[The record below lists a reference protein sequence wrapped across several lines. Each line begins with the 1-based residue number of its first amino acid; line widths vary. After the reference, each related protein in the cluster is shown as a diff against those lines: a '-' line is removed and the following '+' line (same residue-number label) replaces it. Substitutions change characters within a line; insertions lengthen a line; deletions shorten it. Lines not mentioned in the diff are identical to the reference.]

1 MTSSEVKKIFS
12 DRDEQKQS
20 LATRLTEIKAQI
32 ENLHLDNISS
42 FLARKEVNELP
53 NVLFAHEVVLAI
65 MQGTYENRTGILVAT
80 QERVVFIDKG
90 ILYGLKVE
98 DFPYDKISSIQFETG
113 LIFGEIIIMA
123 SGNKARIKDVTKNR
137 VKPFADLVRT
147 RISELSKKV
156 VEPAQAVVINN
167 QFDLAEQ
174 LEKLAKLRDNG
185 VLTEEEFQV
194 QKSKLLS

>member
-1 MTSSEVKKIFS
+1 
-12 DRDEQKQS
+12 
-20 LATRLTEIKAQI
+20 
-32 ENLHLDNISS
+32 
-42 FLARKEVNELP
+42 
-53 NVLFAHEVVLAI
+53 
-65 MQGTYENRTGILVAT
+65 
-80 QERVVFIDKG
+80 
-90 ILYGLKVE
+90 
-98 DFPYDKISSIQFETG
+98 
-113 LIFGEIIIMA
+113 MA